1 MRFLLSYF
9 KFAAFS
15 SRSIFSVIV
24 SEYRHRSVKPSWCF
38 DKELWHMAHM
48 NTLAHRHGELLSL
61 SVSAKAVHPPTP
73 PWQWMSYCW
82 CSVCVCVCLV
92 RPSLVGVHAAGLSS
106 ADGCCRI
113 PVLCAPPPGCVPLQM
128 CQISSSVLLCPPDA
142 HKHTHASTADAP
154 LRFLDAQHSAKV
166 ARHP

>member
-1 MRFLLSYF
+1 MIFLLSYF

-61 SVSAKAVHPPTP
+61 SVSAKAVHPHRPGSEWVTAGA
-73 PWQWMSYCW
+73 
-82 CSVCVCVCLV
+82 VCVCVCLV

-128 CQISSSVLLCPPDA
+128 CQISSVLLCPPDA
-142 HKHTHASTADAP
+142 HKHTHAGTADAP

>member
-82 CSVCVCVCLV
+82 CSVCVCVPGAPLPGRSARRWSVVCRRMLPHPGAL
-92 RPSLVGVHAAGLSS
+92 RSATRLRSS
-106 ADGCCRI
+106 
-113 PVLCAPPPGCVPLQM
+113 PNVPNL
-128 CQISSSVLLCPPDA
+128 LLCPPVSA
-142 HKHTHASTADAP
+142 WRTQTHTRKHRRRCSPVSRSTT
-154 LRFLDAQHSAKV
+154 LR
-166 ARHP
+166 